1 MLQSAAPPDH
11 RPGTGRPLPSDVV
24 DGGTSIASARPF
36 SPVRSIRRVAH
47 RPSFVAALAALC
59 SALLASGL
67 PAQGAPPPRP
77 TRAKHT
83 PHEAAK
89 PAAAKPIVAQP
100 IWPVAGPEQLPGAIL
115 PTHRIVAFYGNP
127 LSKGMGILG
136 ALPPEQ
142 MLAKLDTEVA
152 VWQAADPA
160 TPVVPALQLI
170 VSTAQPIPGRD
181 GMYRARMP
189 DTLIDRV
196 SSWADRRDALLFLDV
211 QVGHSTVAAEL
222 QRLLPYLARPNVH
235 LALDPEFSMK
245 DGSAP
250 GKRIG
255 TMDADDVNEAVRV
268 LDSLVTANNLPPKV
282 LIVHRF
288 TRPMLTN
295 ARRIRLDPKVQIV
308 VDMDGW
314 GPRSLKEDSYRAYVY
329 AEPVQFTGF
338 KLFYHNDTKSGR
350 PLMTPAEVLRLYPAP
365 LYIQYQ

>member
-1 MLQSAAPPDH
+1 MGRSGRVRARAA
-11 RPGTGRPLPSDVV
+11 L
-24 DGGTSIASARPF
+24 
-36 SPVRSIRRVAH
+36 
-47 RPSFVAALAALC
+47 VAAFL
-59 SALLASGL
+59 SALPPSALR
-67 PAQGAPPPRP
+67 AQSAPPPP
-77 TRAKHT
+77 TRAKT
-83 PHEAAK
+83 APRPAPKQATAAG
-89 PAAAKPIVAQP
+89 PIVGQP

-115 PTHRIVAFYGNP
+115 PAHRIVAFYGNP

-136 ALPPEQ
+136 ALPPDQ

-152 VWQAADPA
+152 AWQAADPA

-181 GMYRARMP
+181 GMYRARMA

-196 SSWADRRDALLFLDV
+196 SSWADRRGALLFLDV

-222 QRLLPYLARPNVH
+222 QRLLPYLARPTVH

-255 TMDADDVNEAVRV
+255 TMDAGDVNEAVRV
-268 LDSLVTANNLPPKV
+268 LDSLVTANHLPPKV

-295 ARRIRLDPKVQIV
+295 ARRIRLDPKVQVV

-338 KLFYHNDTKSGR
+338 KLFYHNDTKSGQ
-350 PLMTPAEVLRLYPAP
+350 PLMTPAEVLRLFPAP
-365 LYIQYQ
+365 VYIQYQ

>member
-1 MLQSAAPPDH
+1 M
-11 RPGTGRPLPSDVV
+11 
-24 DGGTSIASARPF
+24 ARR
-36 SPVRSIRRVAH
+36 RS
-47 RPSFVAALAALC
+47 LAALLAAL
-59 SALLASGL
+59 SGSLLASGL
-67 PAQGAPPPRP
+67 LAQGVPPRP
-77 TRAKHT
+77 PTRVKRV
-83 PHEAAK
+83 PH
-89 PAAAKPIVAQP
+89 AAAKSIATPRPIVAQP
-100 IWPVAGPEQLPGAIL
+100 IWPVASPEQLPGAIL

-152 VWQAADPA
+152 AWQAVDPA

-181 GMYRARMP
+181 GMYRARMA

-196 SSWADRRDALLFLDV
+196 ASWADQRDALLFLDV
-211 QVGHSTVAAEL
+211 QVGHSSVAAEL
-222 QRLLPYLARPNVH
+222 QRLLPYLARPKVH

-268 LDSLVTANNLPPKV
+268 LDSLVTANHLPPKV
-282 LIVHRF
+282 LVVHRF
-288 TRPMLTN
+288 TRSMLTN

-314 GPRSLKEDSYRAYVY
+314 GPQSLKEDSYRAYVY

-338 KLFYHNDTKSGR
+338 KLFFHNDTKSGR
-350 PLMTPAEVLRLYPAP
+350 PLMTPAEVLRLFPAP